1 MRARH
6 RVAIIER
13 MTDSPPAVA
22 DAPWFPVARQKL
34 IVMSVATMSMYQI
47 YWFYRNWQ
55 LMNARKGSSGSPF
68 WRALAAPI
76 TAHGL
81 FADVRADAQARFITV
96 GWSSAG
102 LAAIYFCLTLCCFL
116 DYPWWNIALG
126 SVFALIP
133 VPATLGAVTAT
144 LATNGPGTEDYS
156 RMTLAPMCVAL
167 PSPTLRPDPPP
178 VAGHTRLW

>member
-1 MRARH
+1 
-6 RVAIIER
+6 

-55 LMNARKGSSGSPF
+55 LVNARKGSSGSPF

-102 LAAIYFCLTLCCFL
+102 LAVIYFCLTLCCFL
-116 DYPWWNIALG
+116 DYPWWTIALG

-133 VPATLGAVTAT
+133 VHATMGAVNAKV
-144 LATNGPGTEDYS
+144 APNAPRNDGYS
-156 RMTLAPMCVAL
+156 TMDIIAIVIGIAL
-167 PSPTLRPDPPP
+167 TIL
-178 VAGHTRLW
+178 GLYLTREAQIFLDQLVNEL